1 MSETTKRFLRSNSV
15 RSRGRGRGRGRMH
28 KVRQPV
34 TYVRDSAMQSP
45 QQTIRTSSGRE
56 VVVIDD
62 PSTVTMSESEPEDW
76 QGESR
81 LVPFQNNNNNN
92 NNINNNSSSS
102 STSKPLLK

>member
-1 MSETTKRFLRSNSV
+1 MSETTKRFLRSSSV

-62 PSTVTMSESEPEDW
+62 FQCDCTNDIFKFLQNKFQDTTTKPRFELDNPI
-76 QGESR
+76 R
-81 LVPFQNNNNNN
+81 LVW
-92 NNINNNSSSS
+92 
-102 STSKPLLK
+102 